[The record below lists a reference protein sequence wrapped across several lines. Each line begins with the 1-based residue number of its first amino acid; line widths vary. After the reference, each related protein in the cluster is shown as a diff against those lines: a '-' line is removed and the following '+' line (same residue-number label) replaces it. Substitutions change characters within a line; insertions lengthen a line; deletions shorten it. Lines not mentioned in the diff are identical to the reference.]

1 MAFYNFLFKLYDVVQ
16 KKVDIIIDG
25 YKNISPSKTLESLR
39 AERKYTSVGLVIL
52 KGFRRPW
59 LVGPCPIHR
68 KGAQRVKQLSL
79 SHNLPNQ
86 SLISLSK
93 RPPFSL
99 ADTKG
104 KALWTKTFLPCWVLS
119 AVKGGFVHHKFHAP
133 KGKTQHWLPSLL

>member
-1 MAFYNFLFKLYDVVQ
+1 M
-16 KKVDIIIDG
+16 DIIIDG

-59 LVGPCPIHR
+59 LVGPCPIRR

-79 SHNLPNQ
+79 SLSLNPPNQ

-93 RPPFSL
+93 RPLFSP

-104 KALWTKTFLPCWVLS
+104 KVL
-119 AVKGGFVHHKFHAP
+119 
-133 KGKTQHWLPSLL
+133 